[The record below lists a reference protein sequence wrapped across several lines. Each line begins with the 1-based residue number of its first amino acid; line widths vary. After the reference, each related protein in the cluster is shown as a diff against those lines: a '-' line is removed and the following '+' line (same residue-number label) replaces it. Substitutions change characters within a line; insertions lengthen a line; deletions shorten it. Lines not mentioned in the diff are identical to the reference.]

1 MQNIKICIP
10 VIGRNL
16 EEFLENLNKIQKI
29 CDCVEL
35 RVDYIKNLK
44 IKDIEVIKNEVK
56 KEAIFTCRK
65 KDEGGKF
72 AGSEKE
78 RLEILEKALELDF
91 DYVDIELSSI
101 NQINLSAKNKEA
113 KIICSYHN
121 FKKTP
126 DYKELEIIANQMRE
140 YKASVLKIATMSH
153 NEEDNRKLFKLLLNK
168 CKEEK
173 MIVLGMG
180 EVGKI
185 TRILLPL
192 LGGYLTYAN
201 IDSSEIA
208 PGQINIEELEN
219 IYKSFPLL

>member
-173 MIVLGMG
+173 MIVLGME

-208 PGQINIEELEN
+208 SGQINIEELEN